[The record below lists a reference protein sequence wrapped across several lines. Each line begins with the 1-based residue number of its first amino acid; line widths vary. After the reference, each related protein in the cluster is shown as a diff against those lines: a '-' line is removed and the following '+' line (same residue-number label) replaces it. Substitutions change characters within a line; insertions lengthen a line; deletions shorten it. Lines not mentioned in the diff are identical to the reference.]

1 MKEKLF
7 YFPFYPAYWLADT
20 SVLTLEE
27 RGAYITLISTMY
39 LQEDCSLFK
48 RHLQNILGIQD
59 KRRFDRI
66 MDNIYPLLVDNGE
79 KVTQKKVLEVRKQTE
94 ERSNKARN
102 SAKARWNKPQTYK
115 PKVYNKPKV
124 YVNKKIDKF
133 SSISAADRA
142 RKILNDGYE

>member
-7 YFPFYPAYWLADT
+7 YFPFFPADWLSDV

-27 RGAYITLISTMY
+27 KGAYITLISTMY
-39 LQEDCSLFK
+39 LQEDCSVFK
-48 RHLQNILGIQD
+48 RHIQNILGIQD

-66 MDNIYPLLVDNGE
+66 MTNVYPLLIDNGE
-79 KVTQKKVLEVRKQTE
+79 KVTQKRIKAIKSKIQDILVKKSEGGKKAMQKRW
-94 ERSNKARN
+94 SN
-102 SAKARWNKPQTYK
+102 K

-124 YVNKKIDKF
+124 VKQGPIPTL
-133 SSISAADRA
+133 SAAQRA

>member
-59 KRRFDRI
+59 KRKFERI
-66 MDNIYPLLVDNGE
+66 MKNIYPLLIDNGE
-79 KVTQKKVLEVRKQTE
+79 KITQKRIKIIKDKVQDIITKKSEGGKKAMQKRW
-94 ERSNKARN
+94 SN
-102 SAKARWNKPQTYK
+102 K

-124 YVNKKIDKF
+124 VQSGPIPTLT
-133 SSISAADRA
+133 AAQRA
-142 RKILNDGYE
+142 RKMLNDGYE

>member
-59 KRRFDRI
+59 KRKFERI
-66 MDNIYPLLVDNGE
+66 MKNIYPLLIDNGE
-79 KVTQKKVLEVRKQTE
+79 KITQKRIKIIKDKVQDIITKKSEGGKKAMQKRW
-94 ERSNKARN
+94 SNK
-102 SAKARWNKPQTYK
+102 T
-115 PKVYNKPKV
+115 KVYNKPKV
-124 YVNKKIDKF
+124 VKQGPIPTL
-133 SSISAADRA
+133 SAAQRA
-142 RKILNDGYE
+142 RKMLNDGYE

>member
-7 YFPFYPAYWLADT
+7 YFPFYPAQWLSDCN
-20 SVLTLEE
+20 VLSLEE
-27 RGAYITLISTMY
+27 KGAYITLISTMY

-102 SAKARWNKPQTYK
+102 SVKARWNKTQRYK
-115 PKVYNKPKV
+115 PKLYNKPKV
-124 YVNKKIDKF
+124 VKQGPIPTL
-133 SSISAADRA
+133 SAAQRA
-142 RKILNDGYE
+142 RKMLNDGYE

>member
-59 KRRFDRI
+59 KRKFERI
-66 MDNIYPLLVDNGE
+66 MKNIYPLLIDNGE
-79 KVTQKKVLEVRKQTE
+79 KITQKRIKIIKDKVQDIITKKSEGGKKAMQKRW
-94 ERSNKARN
+94 SN
-102 SAKARWNKPQTYK
+102 K

-124 YVNKKIDKF
+124 
-133 SSISAADRA
+133 
-142 RKILNDGYE
+142 

>member
-27 RGAYITLISTMY
+27 RGVYITLISTMY

-59 KRRFDRI
+59 KRKFDRI
-66 MDNIYPLLVDNGE
+66 MKNIYPLLIDNGE
-79 KVTQKKVLEVRKQTE
+79 KITQKRIKIIKDKVQDIITKKSEGGKKAMQKRW
-94 ERSNKARN
+94 SN
-102 SAKARWNKPQTYK
+102 K

-124 YVNKKIDKF
+124 VQSGLIPTLT
-133 SSISAADRA
+133 AAQRA
-142 RKILNDGYE
+142 RKILNDGHE

>member
-7 YFPFYPAYWLADT
+7 YFPFFPADWLADT

-39 LQEDCSLFK
+39 LQEDCSVFK
-48 RHLQNILGIQD
+48 RHIQNILGIQD

-66 MDNIYPLLVDNGE
+66 MTNVYPLLIDNGE
-79 KVTQKKVLEVRKQTE
+79 KVTQKRIKAIKSKIQDILVKKSEGGKKAMQKRW
-94 ERSNKARN
+94 SN
-102 SAKARWNKPQTYK
+102 K

-124 YVNKKIDKF
+124 VKQGAIPTL
-133 SSISAADRA
+133 SAAQRA
-142 RKILNDGYE
+142 RKMLNDCYE